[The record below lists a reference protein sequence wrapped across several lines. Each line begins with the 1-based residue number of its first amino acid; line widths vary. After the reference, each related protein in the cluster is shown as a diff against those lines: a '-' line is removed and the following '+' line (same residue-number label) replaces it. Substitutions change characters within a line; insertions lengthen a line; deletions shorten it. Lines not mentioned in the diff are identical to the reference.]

1 MEEANRRKMGFHNTL
16 LGVASHNSFRCILNP
31 YGIEKL
37 MVDDALIELAKLYK
51 VFKDGRREQDK

>member
-1 MEEANRRKMGFHNTL
+1 MGFHNTL
-16 LGVASHNSFRCILNP
+16 LGVASHNSFRSILNP